1 MQCKFGFWIG
11 CVVSSLIFLYGCAGP
26 IKPDIPK
33 HLPVLGEG
41 KARIVFTRE
50 KQIAGADSP
59 IIVIDIGASIEPNAM
74 IRLGGLTP
82 EQILEQDNIA
92 SIVGIPVAFLWFDR
106 TAVKP
111 LYCADNGPGCIVDHW
126 KWPQRDWGG
135 LLFGSGVSIHPNC
148 MLEYLPLLNDQFYA
162 QVMKHELKPVPIPV
176 DHVCFKNHVLGP
188 IELVLTGPMTNE
200 SQDRMRVAGTE
211 WAESYLLPS
220 DRRYVIIDPFKKTPQ
235 SSINT
240 AAIIRNHQ
248 ISRQVQVIGSTEVGE
263 TLIWDRKPG
272 IMRLGTVW
280 YDATGFMPKNIE
292 VEAGKTYFI
301 RYTTRMGQRWE
312 LEKIE

>member
-1 MQCKFGFWIG
+1 
-11 CVVSSLIFLYGCAGP
+11 
-26 IKPDIPK
+26 
-33 HLPVLGEG
+33 
-41 KARIVFTRE
+41 
-50 KQIAGADSP
+50 
-59 IIVIDIGASIEPNAM
+59 
-74 IRLGGLTP
+74 
-82 EQILEQDNIA
+82 
-92 SIVGIPVAFLWFDR
+92 
-106 TAVKP
+106 
-111 LYCADNGPGCIVDHW
+111 
-126 KWPQRDWGG
+126 
-135 LLFGSGVSIHPNC
+135 
-148 MLEYLPLLNDQFYA
+148 
-162 QVMKHELKPVPIPV
+162 
-176 DHVCFKNHVLGP
+176 
-188 IELVLTGPMTNE
+188 MTNE

-272 IMRLGTVW
+272 IMRLGAVW